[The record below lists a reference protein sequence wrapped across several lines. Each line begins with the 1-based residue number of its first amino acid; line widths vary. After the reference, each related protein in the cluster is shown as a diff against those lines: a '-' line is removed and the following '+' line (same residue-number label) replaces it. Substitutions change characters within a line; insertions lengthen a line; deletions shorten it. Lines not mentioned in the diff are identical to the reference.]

1 MSLWKLW
8 MAIAGTALI
17 AGGVA
22 WFLKLWVI
30 IATDGRVAY
39 TGAASTFL
47 DLGLGLILVGSTG
60 VGLRLAMN
68 QDASTR
74 VVLAVVSPL
83 VFGALFAV
91 FGGIG
96 YLVLVIGGALIGV
109 AVPSYLLEEGGI
121 LVSAMVGLIVGL
133 WLVIGVTLR
142 GAPRGTHGTSVSQE
156 TEPRPRVR

>member
-1 MSLWKLW
+1 MLWKVW
-8 MAIAGTALI
+8 IAIAGTALI

-30 IATDGRVAY
+30 VATDGRVTH
-39 TGAASTFL
+39 TGAAATFL
-47 DLGLGLILVGSTG
+47 DLGLGLFLVGSTG

-68 QDASTR
+68 QDRSTR
-74 VVLAVVSPL
+74 VVLAAVSPL
-83 VFGALFAV
+83 VFGAVYAV

-96 YLVLVIGGALIGV
+96 YLILVIGGALIGV

-121 LVSAMVGLIVGL
+121 LVSAVVGLIAGL

-142 GAPRGTHGTSVSQE
+142 GASDSTHGASGSRQAE
-156 TEPRPRVR
+156 SPPRVR